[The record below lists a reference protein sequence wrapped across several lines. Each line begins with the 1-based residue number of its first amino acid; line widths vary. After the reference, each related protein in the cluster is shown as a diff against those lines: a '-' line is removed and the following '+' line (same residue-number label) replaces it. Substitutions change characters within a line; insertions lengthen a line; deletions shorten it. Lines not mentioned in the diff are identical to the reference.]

1 MLCKFVYVMNFCET
15 EMNVSVTEIYVRE
28 NGYEKCIIRQV
39 KLHVRIF
46 VLCTIQA
53 LRYKVFDI
61 ITLWI
66 SSLAN

>member
-46 VLCTIQA
+46 VLCTI
-53 LRYKVFDI
+53 
-61 ITLWI
+61 
-66 SSLAN
+66 